1 MVFTVKTAV
10 LEKWKKAQDDFEK
23 RGFWKK
29 AYESEPLFYLPTL
42 RNPSQER
49 VYIFVYRKL

>member
-1 MVFTVKTAV
+1 MFTVKTAV

-42 RNPSQER
+42 RDPSQER
-49 VYIFVYRKL
+49 VYIFVYRKW